1 MGRAPLRATPIRGAA
16 EEVTA
21 AKPRRTRLRKNVG
34 MKSATDIDKDIRDIV
49 GNQYGADLQWVA
61 DTVLGQPSALRQQY
75 EMQGW
80 EPVSPDM
87 FGGVLDGLY
96 NRKGQNGEIR
106 FEGLVLMERPME
118 LTEEAKKEE
127 SKARNDAMNAQRSM
141 VMNGIIPGLGNGMDA
156 MHPTA
161 AGKQT
166 FSRVVRPP
174 MDIPTE

>member
-1 MGRAPLRATPIRGAA
+1 MGRTPLRATPIRGEA
-16 EEVTA
+16 EEATV
-21 AKPRRTRLRKNVG
+21 AKPQRTRLRKNAS
-34 MKSATDIDKDIRDIV
+34 MKSATDIDKDIRDII

-61 DTVLGQPSALRQQY
+61 DSVLGQPSSLRQQY

-96 NRKGQNGEIR
+96 NRKGQKGEIR
-106 FEGLVLMERPME
+106 YEGLVLMERPME
-118 LTEEAKKEE
+118 LTREAQAEEAK
-127 SKARNDAMNAQRSM
+127 ARTGAMEAQRSM
-141 VMNGIIPGLGNGMDA
+141 VMNGIIPGLGNGMDS

-161 AGKQT
+161 AGKHV
-166 FSRVVRPP
+166 FSRAVKPA